1 VRFQPQRNLSSS
13 KNLTKICSDLRML
26 EGGSVD
32 LTTDQSTG
40 IAVITINNTDKRNA
54 LSGLFMLKMIYL
66 HFIVKITYT
75 FL

>member
-1 VRFQPQRNLSSS
+1 
-13 KNLTKICSDLRML
+13 ML